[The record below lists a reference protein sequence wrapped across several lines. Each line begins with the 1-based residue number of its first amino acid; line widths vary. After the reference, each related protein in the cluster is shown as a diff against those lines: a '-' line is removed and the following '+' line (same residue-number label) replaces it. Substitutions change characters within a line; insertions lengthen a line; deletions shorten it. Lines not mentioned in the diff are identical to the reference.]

1 MFSQFFFSIFEIY
14 TQYWTFSKKRWPS
27 SLIYFW
33 TYGLQKTWLDK
44 CLKSAVSDDPS
55 TTNMVNGLKLCWN
68 LNGSTFTIFIDHCD
82 GNSFRKNF
90 SWWYGKSQDCLL
102 TDWLPMTS
110 ILLLIETIY
119 CNIFRCNYQIN
130 KKEFRSF
137 LFFFFAF
144 PKFRLNFEQFK
155 KKDDPHSW
163 WIFELMY
170 SEKRG

>member
-119 CNIFRCNYQIN
+119 CNIFRCNYLRN
-130 KKEFRSF
+130 KKLF
-137 LFFFFAF
+137 LDFFSHFQNLNSILKIKRKKMTLIADWLLILRN
-144 PKFRLNFEQFK
+144 PKNLVR
-155 KKDDPHSW
+155 
-163 WIFELMY
+163 
-170 SEKRG
+170 